1 VQDQLP
7 LPRVI
12 GIQGQMEMLMVEE
25 EDRQHERGR
34 LELVQRHEPLAMG
47 VNVSESRTSF

>member
-1 VQDQLP
+1 MQDQLP

-12 GIQGQMEMLMVEE
+12 GIQGQMEMLMVE

-47 VNVSESRTSF
+47 VNVSEIQN